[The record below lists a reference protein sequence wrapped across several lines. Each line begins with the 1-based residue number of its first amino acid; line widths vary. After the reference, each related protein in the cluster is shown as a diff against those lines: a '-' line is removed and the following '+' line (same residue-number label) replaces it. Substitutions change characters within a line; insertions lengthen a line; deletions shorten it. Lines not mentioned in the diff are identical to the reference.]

1 LTKFHFGEAKAVETK
16 RWSLQSL
23 QMSKAQSIQNI
34 ADQLEAIY
42 DESVDNLRRAVASYI
57 RDRSAPDQKSRAKG
71 IFAYPELRIDYAGG
85 ATLRPA
91 IARAFARLTQPG
103 TYASSIARPTL
114 FRNYLVEQLE
124 HLIRDYEV
132 KISVGRSA
140 SEIPY
145 PYVIEDSG
153 IEIGDVGTA
162 ELSRFFPSN
171 ELMFIGDEVADGTWT
186 PSEVRPLALFD
197 GPRTDFSLA
206 RLKHYTGTPPEHF
219 QHYVLF
225 TNYVRYVDEFV
236 RVAID
241 EVRRPDSR
249 FTALSVPGALYE
261 RGDLTDA
268 EAQIAAG
275 QWRRH
280 QMPAYHLMA
289 DDRTGITL
297 VNIGVGPSNAKTICD
312 HVAVLRPE
320 VWLMIGHCGGLR
332 PSQTIGDYVLAHA
345 YLRDDHV
352 LDDVLPPEIPLPVIA
367 EVQKALFDATV
378 TITDEDE
385 DSVKRRLRTG
395 TVVTTDDRNWELRY
409 AASSLRFNQSRA
421 VAIDMESATVAAQGY
436 RFRVPYGTLLCV
448 SDKPL
453 HGELK
458 LPGQANAFYERAISQ
473 HLRIGIEALGL
484 LQLEGEG
491 LHSRKL
497 RSFDEPPLR

>member
-1 LTKFHFGEAKAVETK
+1 MKSRLNSHDVV
-16 RWSLQSL
+16 
-23 QMSKAQSIQNI
+23 
-34 ADQLEAIY
+34 DQLTAIY
-42 DESVDNLRRAVASYI
+42 DQSVANLRQALARYVE
-57 RDRSAPDQKSRAKG
+57 DGTPPDSQSRKEGA
-71 IFAYPELRIDYAGG
+71 FSYPELRVEYSGKA
-85 ATLRPA
+85 PA
-91 IARAFARLTQPG
+91 APIPRAFARLNQAG
-103 TYASSIARPTL
+103 TYTTSIARPEL
-114 FRNYLVEQLE
+114 FRGYLVEQLD
-124 HLIRDYEV
+124 HLSRDYDV
-132 KISVGRSA
+132 HVSVGHSA

-145 PYVIEDSG
+145 AYVIENSG
-153 IEIGDVGTA
+153 IHVGDIGTA

-171 ELMFIGDEVADGTWT
+171 ELVHLGDEIADGTWISA
-186 PSEVRPLALFD
+186 PDAPRPLALFD

-206 RLKHYTGTPPEHF
+206 RLRHYTGTPAEHF
-219 QHYVLF
+219 QQFVLF

-236 RVAID
+236 GVAID
-241 EVRRPDSR
+241 SLRRKDSR
-249 FTALSVPGALYE
+249 FTGLSVPGAVYE
-261 RGDLTDA
+261 PGELTNA

-280 QMPAYHLMA
+280 QMPAYHLMTG
-289 DDRTGITL
+289 DRTGITL
-297 VNIGVGPSNAKTICD
+297 VNIGVGPSNAKTACD

-352 LDDVLPPEIPLPVIA
+352 LDEMLPPEIPLPAIA
-367 EVQKALFDATV
+367 EVQNALFDATT
-378 TITDEDE
+378 TITGEDE
-385 DSVKRRLRTG
+385 DSVKKRLRTG

-409 AASSLRFNQSRA
+409 AASALRFNQSRA
-421 VAIDMESATVAAQGY
+421 VGIDMESATVAAQGY

-473 HLRIGIEALGL
+473 HLRIGIEALNL
-484 LQLEGEG
+484 LQKEGEG